1 MTDCFMRYCKKFSI
15 FFSLLVL
22 SWCALAAN
30 NSIQV
35 RNAELTAVEDAI
47 LLNADFDI
55 SFAPSIEEAINRG
68 VSLTFLVEFQI
79 VEPRQYWFD
88 DEIVTVSK
96 PIQLSY
102 HALTRQ
108 YLVTYDVHQKS
119 FESLH
124 EARQQ
129 LTTVRDWRVAMK
141 SQLEKSEPYRAA
153 LLMRLD
159 KGKLPK
165 AIQVDAISSESWNLA
180 SPIFTWPVK
189 DLK

>member
-1 MTDCFMRYCKKFSI
+1 MRYCKKFSI
-15 FFSLLVL
+15 FFSLLVV

-180 SPIFTWPVK
+180 SPIFTWPIK

>member
-1 MTDCFMRYCKKFSI
+1 MRYCKNFSI
-15 FFSLLVL
+15 FFSLLVI
-22 SWCALAAN
+22 SWCALAAV
-30 NSIQV
+30 NSIHV
-35 RNAELTAVEDAI
+35 KNAELSAVEDAI
-47 LLNADFDI
+47 VLNADFEI
-55 SFAPSIEEAINRG
+55 SFGPSIEEAINKG
-68 VSLTFLVEFQI
+68 VPLTFLVEFQI
-79 VEPRQYWFD
+79 VEPHQYWFD

-96 PIQLSY
+96 SIQLSY

-129 LTTVRDWRVAMK
+129 LTAVRDWRVAMK
-141 SQLEKSEPYRAA
+141 SQLEKAEPYRAA

-159 KGKLPK
+159 KAKLPK
-165 AIQVDAISSESWNLA
+165 AIQVDAIGSENWNLA
-180 SPIFTWPVK
+180 SPIHTWPVK

>member
-15 FFSLLVL
+15 FFSLLVM

-35 RNAELTAVEDAI
+35 TRAELTTVDDAI
-47 LLNADFDI
+47 TLNADFDI
-55 SFAPSIEEAINRG
+55 HFGSSIEEAINKG
-68 VSLTFLVEFQI
+68 VSLTFLLEFQI
-79 VEPRQYWFD
+79 VEPHQYWFD
-88 DEIVTVSK
+88 DEIITVSK

-108 YLVTYDVHQKS
+108 YLVSYDVHQKS

-129 LTTVRDWRVAMK
+129 LTTLRDWRVALK
-141 SQLEKSEPYRAA
+141 SQLEKNESYRAA

-165 AIQVDAISSESWNLA
+165 AIQVDAIGSESWNLA
-180 SPIFTWPVK
+180 SPIYTWPVK
-189 DLK
+189 ELK